1 MLAMPDATPP
11 PRHEPRVWRL
21 SARASVTLDQPRLM
35 AILNVTP
42 DSFADGGRHDDP
54 HRALDAARRLV
65 AEGADILDIGGE
77 STRPGAAAVPGP
89 EQCARVLPVI
99 RAIRSDADKQ
109 LREIPITIDTTS
121 SLVAE
126 AALDSGADAVN
137 DVSAG
142 TASPEML
149 GLCASRSAGIV
160 LMHRAVEPE
169 KDSYSDQYAKGAAPF
184 AVTPQTLVDVV
195 AAFFLERAT
204 AAAARGIRRDAIIL
218 DPGLGF
224 GKTVE
229 QNLALIEAT
238 PRLLELG
245 FPILSGLSRKSF
257 VGRAFLGR
265 DSEPSERLEG
275 TIHFS
280 KLHAA
285 RGAAILRIHDVAA
298 HARAFGLRPSL

>member
-1 MLAMPDATPP
+1 MHAMTDAAQTLPQAAP
-11 PRHEPRVWRL
+11 IWRL
-21 SARASVTLDQPRLM
+21 SPRVGLTLDRPRLM

-42 DSFADGGRHDDP
+42 DSFSDGGLHHDPRDQQ
-54 HRALDAARRLV
+54 RALDAARRLV

-77 STRPGAAAVPGP
+77 STRPGAEAVPWR
-89 EQCARVLPVI
+89 EQCARVLPAI
-99 RAIRSDADKQ
+99 RAIRDDADP
-109 LREIPITIDTTS
+109 RVRDVPITVDTTS
-121 SLVAE
+121 ALVAQ
-126 AALDSGADAVN
+126 AALECGADAVN

-142 TASPEML
+142 LAEPEML
-149 GLCASRSAGIV
+149 GLCASRGAGIV
-160 LMHRAVEPE
+160 LMHRAVEPA

-184 AVTPQTLVDVV
+184 AVTPEALVNLV
-195 AAFFLERAT
+195 AEFLLERAT
-204 AAAARGIRRDAIIL
+204 AAAACGIRRDAIVI

-238 PRLLELG
+238 PRLAGLG
-245 FPILSGLSRKSF
+245 FPVLSGLSRKSF

-280 KLHAA
+280 QLHAA
-285 RGAAILRIHDVAA
+285 CGAAILRVHDVAA
-298 HARAFGLRPSL
+298 HARALGL